1 MQMKNP
7 DIRWRQRFSNFCL
20 ALSQLQK
27 FIEKGELNEFEDQG
41 LIQSFEYNFE
51 LAWNSMKDY
60 YENQGETN
68 MQGSKDVIRLAFKR
82 GLITDGD
89 VWMEMVSSRILT
101 SHTYQEQTARQ
112 VISDI
117 RNNYYHQFI
126 LLKDTFNKIISKGE

>member
-1 MQMKNP
+1 MNNS

-27 FIEKGELNEFEDQG
+27 FIEKGKLNEFEDQG

-51 LAWNSMKDY
+51 LSWNTMKDY

-68 MQGSKDVIRLAFKR
+68 LQGSKDVIRLAFKR
-82 GLITDGD
+82 GLIKDGD
-89 VWMEMVSSRILT
+89 IWMEMVSSRILT

-117 RNNYYHQFI
+117 RNNYYKQFI
-126 LLKDTFNKIISKGE
+126 KLKDTFNKIISKGE

>member
-1 MQMKNP
+1 MNIP
-7 DIRWRQRFSNFCL
+7 DIRWRQRFSNYCL

-27 FIEKGELNEFEDQG
+27 FIERGELNEFEEQG

-51 LAWNSMKDY
+51 LAWNTMKNY

-82 GLITDGD
+82 GLIEDGD

-101 SHTYQEQTARQ
+101 SHTYQEQIAKQ
-112 VISDI
+112 VVSDI
-117 RNNYYHQFI
+117 RRQYYDRFIKLKNN
-126 LLKDTFNKIISKGE
+126 FNTIIARGE

>member
-1 MQMKNP
+1 MNES